1 MLYFYNQRLLN
12 FLLSTENIKDIF
24 LSPTSIAIVGA
35 SERPGVGKAIFLN
48 IKNGYNGKIYP
59 VTPTSPSVFGIKAYK
74 SVLDVV
80 DDIDLAVV
88 ATPSKIVPS
97 VMEEIGKK
105 KIKASIIVSAGFR
118 EVDESGA
125 KLEEIIKD
133 IGKHYGIRI
142 IGPNCLGIMSLT
154 EQNLVNLTFLKITPK
169 YGEIALVSQSG
180 AICAATVEDA
190 MAQGIGFSKV
200 ISMGNK
206 VDMDEN
212 DILELLEDDPS
223 TKVIVMYL
231 EDIRDGR
238 RFMNVA
244 KRITFE
250 KRKPIIVLKAGRTP
264 EGAKAAMSHT
274 GALMGSDEIY
284 ESVFKQ
290 SGVIRVD
297 TMQELFELAT
307 AFSKQPL
314 PVDSKGVVIVSNAGG
329 PAIISTDSCSKYGLQ
344 MADISDSRDF
354 ISKVIPP
361 HGSSRNPIDIV
372 GDADY
377 NRFEKVLQEILSNP
391 NVGSVVTMCTPSAT
405 LDYNELARTVIK
417 TSKNTGKTMLAALMG
432 LAEGLENKQILS
444 EGGIPHFMYAE
455 PAIRTLE
462 SMYRF
467 SRWLNIKNEPVKSYP
482 VDKQKVKDI
491 LLDVKRQGRSNL
503 LEDEGYEVLKA
514 YGFPVPKSILVN
526 DENDAVNASNSIGY
540 PVVMKISSKDVIHK
554 SDSGGVRVGL
564 KNDAEVKDA
573 FNLILSNVKDRHPNA
588 DIKGILVQEMI
599 TKSRE
604 TILGSKQDK
613 LFGPL
618 LMFGLGGIYVEILK
632 DVNFRLAPI
641 SEPEAKDMVNSI
653 KTIDLLKGARGERP
667 SDLSSIVDCLLRLS
681 QLVVDF
687 PEIEEFDINPLL
699 VLEEG
704 KGSRV
709 VDVRIG
715 LSNN

>member
-1 MLYFYNQRLLN
+1 
-12 FLLSTENIKDIF
+12 LSTTNLKNIF

-35 SERPGVGKAIFLN
+35 SEKPGVGKAIFLN
-48 IKNGYNGKIYP
+48 ILNGYKGKIYP
-59 VTPTSPSVFGIKAYK
+59 ISPTSSSIFGIKAYK
-74 SVLDVV
+74 SVLDI
-80 DDIDLAVV
+80 DQDIDLAVV

-105 KIKASIIVSAGFR
+105 KIKASIIVSAGFK

-125 KLEEIIKD
+125 KLEQKIGD
-133 IGKHYGIRI
+133 IGRQYGIRI

-212 DILELLEDDPS
+212 DILELLEDDPF

-231 EDIRDGR
+231 EDIHDGR

-250 KRKPIIVLKAGRTP
+250 KRKPIVVLKAGRTP

-314 PVDSKGVVIVSNAGG
+314 PLENKGVAIVSNAGG
-329 PAIISTDSCSKYGLQ
+329 PAIISTDSCSKYQIQ
-344 MADISDSRDF
+344 MADISDSKDF

-361 HGSSRNPIDIV
+361 HGSSKNPVDIV
-372 GDADY
+372 GDADF

-405 LDYNELARTVIK
+405 LDYNELAKTIIR

-444 EGGIPHFMYAE
+444 EGGVPHFMYAE

-467 SRWLNIKNEPVKSYP
+467 SKWLNYKNEPIKSYS
-482 VDKQKVKDI
+482 VDKYKVKDI
-491 LLDVKRQGRSNL
+491 LSDVKKQGRSNL

-514 YGFPVPKSILVN
+514 YGFPVPKSVLVN
-526 DENDAVNASNSIGY
+526 NENDAINASNKIGY

-554 SDSGGVRVGL
+554 SDSGGVKVGV
-564 KNDAEVKDA
+564 KDAVEVKDA
-573 FNLILSNVKDRHPNA
+573 FNLILSNVKARHPNA

-599 TKSRE
+599 TRSRE
-604 TILGSKQDK
+604 TILGAKQDK

-618 LMFGLGGIYVEILK
+618 LLFGLGGIYVEILK
-632 DVNFRLAPI
+632 DVIFRLAPI
-641 SEPEAKDMVNSI
+641 SESEARNMVESI
-653 KTIDLLKGARGERP
+653 KTIDL
-667 SDLSSIVDCLLRLS
+667 SSVVDCLLRLS

-709 VDVRIG
+709 VDVRIKIK
-715 LSNN
+715 NN